1 MHSYWMLVFLFLTY
15 VTLYNRIFPTQRSNL
30 GLPHCRQTLYQ
41 LSHKEV
47 QEYWSRKPIPSP
59 ANLPDP
65 GTKPG
70 SPALKV
76 DFLPNELSGK
86 PLSSS
91 TSLQL
96 TQINSFLW
104 MINIPLYICSII
116 SLSIHLLMDV

>member
-15 VTLYNRIFPTQRSNL
+15 FTLYNRIFPTQRSNL

-47 QEYWSRKPIPSP
+47 QEYWSGKPIPSP

-70 SPALKV
+70 SPALKA

-104 MINIPLYICSII
+104 MINIPLYIYSIT